1 MEYFPY
7 LKVRKISIQKFS
19 TWKIYSMFLYGVIL
33 DYLDSTNSS
42 MAITEGG
49 RGSKREKP
57 YRILRKG
64 IYIWSVSVLLCLTLM
79 HTFLLRLA
87 SSLVQ
92 YGHVKIL

>member
-19 TWKIYSMFLYGVIL
+19 TWKIYFLFGVIL

-64 IYIWSVSVLLCLTLM
+64 IYMISFSFIVPNSD
-79 HTFLLRLA
+79 A
-87 SSLVQ
+87 
-92 YGHVKIL
+92 YILIETSI